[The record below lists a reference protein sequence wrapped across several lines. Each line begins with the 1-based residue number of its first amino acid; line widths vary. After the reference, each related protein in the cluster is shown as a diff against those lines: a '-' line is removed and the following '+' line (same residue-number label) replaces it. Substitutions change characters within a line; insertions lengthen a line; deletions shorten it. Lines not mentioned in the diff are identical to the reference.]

1 MKNNNMEILAE
12 FLAHTPAPQSNYE
25 KRNLL
30 YPISKQF
37 DFKVDFK
44 RIIFPAENLE
54 GDPTTYE
61 IPFRKIYRIYH
72 NSESIYVLCMDGL
85 LISFDIKRN
94 EFCFVSLLEGV
105 SVMEIGIWWFRR
117 WIKTKWNSL
126 FHIGSGLHL
135 I

>member
-12 FLAHTPAPQSNYE
+12 FLTHTPAPQSNYE

-44 RIIFPAENLE
+44 RIIFPAKNLE
-54 GDPTTYE
+54 GAPTTYE
-61 IPFRKIYRIYH
+61 IPFSKINRIYH

-85 LISFDIKRN
+85 LISFNIKRK

-105 SVMEIGIWWFRR
+105 AVMEIGIWWFRR